1 MQQPVRIVLSR
12 CLWRLLNMS
21 RSVHNR
27 IRNKPISQRNGASLQ
42 KTVFEKEE
50 LAQIDVT
57 RGVGAKLARRVAQ
70 QLMAKDA
77 LGAHARDEL

>member
-1 MQQPVRIVLSR
+1 
-12 CLWRLLNMS
+12 MS

-27 IRNKPISQRNGASLQ
+27 IRNKTISQRNGASLQ
-42 KTVFEKEE
+42 E